1 MRNRLCM
8 KRAIINLLGVLL
20 WSAILSS
27 LPTSSAFAQAGS
39 FGDLGQVPKLGEIW
53 GISSFS
59 ESHLAVWYSNV
70 RKDQTPSH
78 EAFLVIF
85 ELRNGKL
92 EEVFRVVNSPED
104 QWQRLIPLDS
114 RRPGLTIQSSNISDN
129 DAALVIV
136 LVDGKFQV
144 VFRGGA
150 SEILDLDADGV
161 PEIFESIWPDG
172 DGYPPATTVHV
183 WSGKSYRALMKT
195 SWRNRFGPAVLSAVV
210 KASKRT
216 AKVRRAPKPRS

>member
-1 MRNRLCM
+1 M
-8 KRAIINLLGVLL
+8 KRVTINLLSVVL
-20 WSAILSS
+20 WSTILSS

-39 FGDLGQVPKLGEIW
+39 FRDLGQVPKLGEIR
-53 GISSFS
+53 GISSLS

-70 RKDQTPSH
+70 RKDQVPSY
-78 EAFLVIF
+78 EALLVIF

-104 QWQRLIPLDS
+104 QWQRLVPLDS

-129 DAALVIV
+129 DAALVIA
-136 LVDGKFQV
+136 LVDEKFQV

-150 SEILDLDADGV
+150 TEILDLNADGV

-172 DGYPPATTVHV
+172 DGYPKFTTVHV
-183 WSGKSYRALMKT
+183 WSGKNYRALMKT
-195 SWRNRFGPAVLSAVV
+195 SWRNRFGPGVLSSVEN
-210 KASKRT
+210 ASKGT
-216 AKVRRAPKPRS
+216 AKRRRASKPRS